1 MPGHK
6 HSNCLSTCS
15 CNKSSKAV
23 AIHER
28 RVHVLFQAQN
38 SAAWQ
43 EGLDKWML
51 KTAVRMARFIS
62 GRGLGAGD
70 AGAAR
75 KNARALRPSHPFA
88 SIGSVVR
95 REGLALAMAPPVSR
109 KAAIVKA
116 LGVHGRIKKCNVLDS
131 GGQWAGMITHKE
143 VI

>member
-28 RVHVLFQAQN
+28 RVHVLFHAQN

-75 KNARALRPSHPFA
+75 KECKSIAAFA
-88 SIGSVVR
+88 SLRLNRIGSQAR
-95 REGLALAMAPPVSR
+95 RLGPGNGASCIKESCDREGSR
-109 KAAIVKA
+109 
-116 LGVHGRIKKCNVLDS
+116 RP
-131 GGQWAGMITHKE
+131 
-143 VI
+143 